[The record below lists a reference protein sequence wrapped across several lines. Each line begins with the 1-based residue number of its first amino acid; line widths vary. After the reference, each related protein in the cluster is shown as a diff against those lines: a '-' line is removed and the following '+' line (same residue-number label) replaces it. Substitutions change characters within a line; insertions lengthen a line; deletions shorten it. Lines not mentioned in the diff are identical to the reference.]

1 MKIKMMGL
9 LFIAILITMSGVN
22 RPASAQEVISG
33 NLLTNPG
40 FEEGYYYQDGIP
52 QIAAP
57 NGWRYVWLDNT
68 PYEGTN
74 GQDAYRPETVV
85 WYIEDA
91 PPHERPLFF
100 RDGSY
105 TVKVF
110 RNWAPI
116 LAALTQDVSGLEV
129 GRKYRISAPIYID
142 MVEDYDDSGKVA
154 PEELWTAFVRLGA
167 GPVGSTWLN
176 NSQINYSPGW
186 SAENVSPFFFSMP
199 TFTWDF
205 VATQP
210 NMTIYI
216 EVGVKQ
222 PLINGGFFIDGVG
235 LYALSETSSPPPASS
250 GSGNSGSGSSGS
262 AAQNTPAPTAT
273 VAVTE
278 REDGSIVH
286 MVVANDTFWSIAI
299 QYAPVL
305 GVPAE
310 QALTQIRELNGNPQF
325 VVMGQ
330 ELLIREAGNFVQGGT
345 SDTEST
351 PEATAESG
359 DSTSEGDGETGETI
373 VVEGEPLAEAATPEA
388 TAIAET
394 PPTGI
399 CAAAFDDTNGN
410 GEFEAG
416 TEVLKADAAITL
428 FKDGQTV
435 STQVTD
441 GISDA
446 HCFENLEPGAY
457 QVQLF
462 PPANFAPTTADSW
475 TISVEEGTETMVQF
489 GVRQQEAAAVAE
501 VSNTDVAA
509 GDTAVTDLPTPT
521 TAPASAETSSD
532 DGGFLGNVGI
542 ILIVAAVV
550 LVLLA
555 GAGVVMLR
563 RG

>member
-1 MKIKMMGL
+1 MGL
-9 LFIAILITMSGVN
+9 LFVAALITVLGVN
-22 RPASAQEVISG
+22 RSVSAQEVISG

-40 FEEGYYYQDGIP
+40 FEAGYYYQDGIP

-57 NGWRYVWLDNT
+57 NGWRYLWLDNV

-74 GQDAYRPETVV
+74 GLDAYRPETMV
-85 WYIEDA
+85 WNIEDA
-91 PPHERPLFF
+91 PLHERPLFF

-116 LAALTQDVSGLEV
+116 LTALTQDVTGLEV

-142 MVEDYDDSGKVA
+142 MVEDYDDNGKVA

-167 GPVGSTWLN
+167 APVGSTWLD

-186 SAENVSPFFFSMP
+186 SAENVNPFFFSMP

-216 EVGVKQ
+216 EMGVKQ

-235 LYALSETSSPPPASS
+235 LYALSATSSPPPAS
-250 GSGNSGSGSSGS
+250 NPPPAGSGSSGT
-262 AAQNTPAPTAT
+262 AAQATPAATPTSS
-273 VAVTE
+273 VTP

-286 MVVANDTFWSIAI
+286 RVVANDTFWSIAI

-305 GVPAE
+305 GIPAE
-310 QALTQIRELNGNPQF
+310 QALTQIRELNDNPQF
-325 VVMGQ
+325 VVIGQ

-345 SDTEST
+345 SGAEAQPTSEAT
-351 PEATAESG
+351 VEATAEG
-359 DSTSEGDGETGETI
+359 GETI
-373 VVEGEPLAEAATPEA
+373 VVEGAPLTETVTPEA
-388 TAIAET
+388 TAVDESQRTA
-394 PPTGI
+394 I
-399 CAAAFDDTNGN
+399 CASAFDDMNGN
-410 GEFEAG
+410 GEFEAS
-416 TEVLKADAAITL
+416 VDKLKADVAITL

-435 STQVTD
+435 STYITD
-441 GISDA
+441 GFTEE
-446 HCFENLEPGAY
+446 HCFEDLTPGAY

-462 PPANFAPTTADSW
+462 PPANFVATTADSW
-475 TISVEEGTETMVQF
+475 AVNVSEGMLQPVQF
-489 GVRQQEAAAVAE
+489 GVQYREPEAVVAE
-501 VSNTDVAA
+501 VDSAA
-509 GDTAVTDLPTPT
+509 NDTAVTEAPAPTPAPT
-521 TAPASAETSSD
+521 TTETTTNDSSIFSNI
-532 DGGFLGNVGI
+532 GMFVI
-542 ILIVAAVV
+542 IAAVV
-550 LVLLA
+550 LLLLA
-555 GAGVVMLR
+555 GAGIVMLR